1 MGEKQKYRMRQGN
14 LNLLVPNTFSLKL
27 NAWCD
32 PQKTYVMW
40 ELHKTGHNPQ
50 SLISNC
56 MHHNTFYQLVTFSA
70 KGLSNSIQSSAKG
83 LTLCC
88 WKDLQRSHAVSPLN
102 CQMTYKDVAN
112 SVSKFGG
119 ILFTPIQCFDK
130 LQDPWRSGFLC
141 VARMD
146 PLQLLNPSKNPDSYV
161 NT

>member
-32 PQKTYVMW
+32 AQKTYVMW
-40 ELHKTGHNPQ
+40 ELNKTGHNPQ
-50 SLISNC
+50 SLISNIWHR

-88 WKDLQRSHAVSPLN
+88 WKDLQRSHAV
-102 CQMTYKDVAN
+102 
-112 SVSKFGG
+112 
-119 ILFTPIQCFDK
+119 
-130 LQDPWRSGFLC
+130 
-141 VARMD
+141 
-146 PLQLLNPSKNPDSYV
+146 
-161 NT
+161 